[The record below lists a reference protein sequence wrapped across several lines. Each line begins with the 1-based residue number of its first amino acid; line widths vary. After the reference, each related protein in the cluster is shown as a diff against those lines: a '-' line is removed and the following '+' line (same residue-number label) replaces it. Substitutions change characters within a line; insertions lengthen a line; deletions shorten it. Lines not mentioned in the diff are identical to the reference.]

1 MDQNPW
7 AVESIQAFYILK
19 CPECDFDT
27 KKENSLEN
35 HATENHPLS
44 LVLFDKKSVKKD
56 FYFLKCPECDF
67 YTREENSFENH
78 ATENHPLSLVLF
90 EKQSVK
96 KDFDAI
102 KIKEEPFFHFD
113 TQISHTDENSP
124 TNNQFSPSCY
134 INQGLLNRWT
144 SHWLI

>member
-19 CPECDFDT
+19 CPECDF
-27 KKENSLEN
+27 
-35 HATENHPLS
+35 HI
-44 LVLFDKKSVKKD
+44 
-56 FYFLKCPECDF
+56 
-67 YTREENSFENH
+67 REENSFENH

-102 KIKEEPFFHFD
+102 KIKQEPLSHFD
-113 TQISHTDENSP
+113 TQISYTDENSL
-124 TNNQFSPSCY
+124 TNNQFSPLCY
-134 INQGLLNRWT
+134 INEKCKSCIRFINL
-144 SHWLI
+144 